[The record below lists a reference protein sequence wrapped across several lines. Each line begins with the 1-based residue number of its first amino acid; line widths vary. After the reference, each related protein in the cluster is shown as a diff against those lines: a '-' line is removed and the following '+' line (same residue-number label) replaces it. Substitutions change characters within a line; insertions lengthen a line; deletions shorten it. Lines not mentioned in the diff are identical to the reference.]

1 MSSGKRSSDLGSG
14 FWSLAWSEAGLS
26 EAGLSEAKISE
37 GVKSEGVKSEG
48 TSCRLIRVS
57 VLSPTKPKCR
67 IFFYIISFHY
77 FLHYYI
83 IFENVPFKRGKF

>member
-14 FWSLAWSEAGLS
+14 FTSLAWSEAGLS
-26 EAGLSEAKISE
+26 EAKI
-37 GVKSEGVKSEG
+37 SEGVKSEG

>member
-1 MSSGKRSSDLGSG
+1 MSSGNRSSDLGSG
-14 FWSLAWSEAGLS
+14 FSFLAWSET
-26 EAGLSEAKISE
+26 GLSEAKISE

>member
-14 FWSLAWSEAGLS
+14 FWSLAWS

-67 IFFYIISFHY
+67 IFRSTLFQLIW
-77 FLHYYI
+77 
-83 IFENVPFKRGKF
+83 